1 MTMATDYALAIANAC
16 FGWRLLR
23 VPGLAAKYWSS
34 GFLALSLAAFTGGS
48 YHGLRAA
55 IDPGIVAALWQVTEI
70 AIGIGSLCL
79 LLAVT
84 QRYAS
89 GRWLLALRVFACAK
103 FLVYMICIA
112 GSDEYVFALYDSGMT
127 LAVSI
132 AIAASALRRQHHPA
146 AGWLLA
152 GYGVSI
158 LAALVQASGL
168 PPAGPFNH
176 NDYYHLIQLIG
187 MALLFRAGLY
197 FGEKTVNRAWSAPEC
212 RS

>member
-1 MTMATDYALAIANAC
+1 MLVEPLTMATDYALAIANAC
-16 FGWRLLR
+16 FGFWLLR
-23 VPGLAAKYWSS
+23 LRGLPAKYWSF
-34 GFLALSLAAFTGGS
+34 GFLALSLAALAGGS
-48 YHGLRAA
+48 YHGLQATLNA
-55 IDPGIVAALWQVTEI
+55 GFIATLWQITEI

-84 QRYAS
+84 ELYAS
-89 GRWLLALRVFACAK
+89 QPWLAALRGLACAK

-112 GSDEYVFALYDSGMT
+112 GSDEYVFAIYDSGAT

-132 AIAASALRRQHHPA
+132 TLAAIALRRWHHPA

-168 PPAGPFNH
+168 RPPGPFNH
-176 NDYYHLIQLIG
+176 NDYYHLIQLLA
-187 MALLFRAGLY
+187 MTLLFRAGLY
-197 FGEKTVNRAWSAPEC
+197 FGEKPVNPA
-212 RS
+212 